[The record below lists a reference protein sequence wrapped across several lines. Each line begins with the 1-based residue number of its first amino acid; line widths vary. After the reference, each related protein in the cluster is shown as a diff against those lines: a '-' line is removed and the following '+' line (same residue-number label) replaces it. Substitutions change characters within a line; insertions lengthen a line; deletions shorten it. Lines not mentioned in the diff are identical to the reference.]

1 MGFKKNKNKFK
12 DAKEK
17 EIVQTKLLLQFI
29 LCQFKNIQEK
39 KGGKAFS
46 NVFANLVH
54 PCLKLEAPDFVKYY
68 QVNNKYHFIFLHEFL
83 LEIIG
88 AGRAELFFLFL
99 LIQPE
104 ETLSQ
109 NVIYNNVPVNH
120 KRKRY

>member
-88 AGRAELFFLFL
+88 AGRAELFFFVSSHS
-99 LIQPE
+99 
-104 ETLSQ
+104 T
-109 NVIYNNVPVNH
+109 
-120 KRKRY
+120 